1 MNRDEHGGSR
11 IRNPVPTHAYGDSAE
26 IAATNRAES
35 SQLRGGVDAE
45 PPTRVKIA
53 EGLIATSPGQP
64 LKPEGVITH
73 INDGRAIAASDPKK
87 YSTENDGSQKSLA
100 LLLVLLQALSA
111 GLRSI
116 VSTLVQGTAVKVNA
130 KEAADER
137 CQELGKRILAMS
149 KTERQSFNGQRLLER
164 LKKANAELESA
175 EAALDQ
181 PGTIKGL
188 PSYMRFLIS
197 KISPEESEALDTRLK
212 SPYDGSPLPDALK
225 AVHDLLPSSTLLP
238 DGQKMKPIDIVKTL
252 ESQINRR
259 AGHSGGSYTNMNTQE
274 GHNRYRNFLNAR
286 DKIPE
291 LKRIA
296 LEHEPE
302 DDASADFREMKLASF
317 MTDAFAAIPPGLFVE
332 LGTFEA

>member
-26 IAATNRAES
+26 IAATN
-35 SQLRGGVDAE
+35 
-45 PPTRVKIA
+45 
-53 EGLIATSPGQP
+53 P

-259 AGHSGGSYTNMNTQE
+259 AGHSGDLTPT
-274 GHNRYRNFLNAR
+274 
-286 DKIPE
+286 
-291 LKRIA
+291 
-296 LEHEPE
+296 
-302 DDASADFREMKLASF
+302 
-317 MTDAFAAIPPGLFVE
+317 
-332 LGTFEA
+332 